1 MKRNLIITVLLLA
14 TFMVSNAQLNI
25 GIKAGY
31 NSSLSVNN
39 IGSLF
44 DGTYNLNSA
53 KDEMWNN
60 FHIGAFARFNTN
72 KIYIEPAILYSL
84 EKKQYEVSFQDVTNG
99 NVSFDKFAEIK
110 TIDIPVLLGIKL
122 FDMKIGNVR
131 AFAGPKLRFD
141 AGSNLRFSD
150 ANILIAEVIKANL
163 GLEIGA
169 GVDLFMFALDLRY
182 NLISNMY
189 ETKIED
195 VKFDPANTFV
205 VSLAWK
211 LF

>member
-53 KDEMWNN
+53 QDEIWNN
-60 FHIGAFARFNTN
+60 FHIGAFARFNMK

-84 EKKQYEVSFQDVTNG
+84 EKKQYEVSFQEITSG
-99 NVSFDKFAEIK
+99 NVSLHEFAEIK

-122 FDMKIGNVR
+122 FDMGIGNVR

-141 AGSNLRFSD
+141 AGSNLNLTD
-150 ANILIAEVIKANL
+150 ASNLIAEVKKANL
-163 GLEIGA
+163 GLEVGA
-169 GVDLFMFALDLRY
+169 GIDVFMFALDLRY

-189 ETKIED
+189 ESKIED
-195 VKFDPANTFV
+195 IKFDPANTFV